1 MGVLVYIFSRGRT
14 EVIQHSVACT
24 PEIVFP
30 DTLSTTDIKLFIDTK
45 DSCFI
50 LYDYIQSSYSD
61 PYHILNTS
69 YSRLG
74 KRREMLKDAFKKDA
88 KFVKWWNKNI
98 APTIKDSYEDDYR
111 DSYASHRWNFV
122 AEFIQELIFAG
133 DIIEESKLIQMVS
146 VRLYNDSQHD
156 VIIRA
161 LKLVKLYKDN

>member
-1 MGVLVYIFSRGRT
+1 MSIGMRSGDI
-14 EVIQHSVACT
+14 VISLCSVEECDDLLKK
-24 PEIVFP
+24 PQE
-30 DTLSTTDIKLFIDTK
+30 LFDLI
-45 DSCFI
+45 
-50 LYDYIQSSYSD
+50 
-61 PYHILNTS
+61 
-69 YSRLG
+69 G

-161 LKLVKLYKDN
+161 LKLVKLYKDK